1 MVSGVILAAG
11 ASSRMGRPKAL
22 LPVGRPGD
30 CFLTHLAAT
39 LRAGGVE
46 EVLVVLGADAV
57 VVRPVAE
64 RVEPPL
70 RVVINPDFGR
80 GQLSSLLVALD
91 VVDRPGMSAIVIAPV
106 DVPLVGIE
114 TIRALL
120 AAYRRS
126 RALIVRPARGDRHGH
141 PVLIDRALF
150 ADLRAADPA
159 AGARA
164 VIRAHESSAIDVMVD
179 DDGAFVDI
187 DTPEEYGRYV
197 DGKSVPG
204 A

>member
-30 CFLTHLAAT
+30 CFLTHLVAT

-46 EVLVVLGADAV
+46 EVLVVLGADAA

-64 RVEPPL
+64 QVAPPL
-70 RVVINPDFGR
+70 RVVINPDFAR

-106 DVPLVGIE
+106 DVPLIGVE

-126 RALIVRPARGDRHGH
+126 RAPIVRPARGDQHGH

-159 AGARA
+159 VGARA
-164 VIRAHESSAIDVMVD
+164 VFQAHQSSAVDVVVD

-187 DTPEEYGRYV
+187 DTPEEYQRYV
-197 DGKSVPG
+197 DRK
-204 A
+204 

>member
-22 LPVGRPGD
+22 LPVGRAGE
-30 CFLTHLAAT
+30 CFLTHLVAT
-39 LRAGGVE
+39 LRAAGVE
-46 EVLVVLGADAV
+46 EVLAVLGADAA

-64 RVEPPL
+64 QLAPPP
-70 RVVINPDFGR
+70 RVVINPDFAR

-106 DVPLVGIE
+106 DVPLVGVE

-120 AAYRRS
+120 DAYRRTG
-126 RALIVRPARGDRHGH
+126 AAIVRPMRGDRHGH

-150 ADLRAADPA
+150 ADLRAANPA

-164 VIRAHESSAIDVMVD
+164 VIRAHESSAVDVLVD

-187 DTPEEYGRYV
+187 DTPEEYQRYV
-197 DGKSVPG
+197 DRK
-204 A
+204 